1 MNSEISTV
9 LSAVPSCQKKKNP
22 DYVDVFITTEP
33 FVMRELQLF
42 NKKVAA
48 ARTAFSL
55 IVTYSYRRRCFSD
68 MVYVTPNN

>member
-9 LSAVPSCQKKKNP
+9 LSAVPSCQKKK
-22 DYVDVFITTEP
+22 EP
-33 FVMRELQLF
+33 GLRGCIYNYIAFRNERTIIIQQE
-42 NKKVAA
+42 VAA
-48 ARTAFSL
+48 ARTAFCL